1 MAELAN
7 TEKQGQK
14 HI

>member
-7 TEKQGQK
+7 TEGYDEV
-14 HI
+14 